1 MFKNVLTAFNKKNV
15 RKLFLPFAI
24 ILGLTLL
31 SNSAFAAED
40 LLASGN
46 DTVKAT
52 IGKDS
57 SLIKWIMMFEVLAG
71 MWLYIKT
78 KNIPVLLGFA
88 ILVVIVNIA
97 FTII

>member
-31 SNSAFAAED
+31 SNSAFAADD

-57 SLIKWIMMFEVLAG
+57 SLIKWALMFEVIAG
-71 MWLYIKT
+71 VWLYIKT
-78 KNIPVLLGFA
+78 KNLPVLLGFVA
-88 ILVVIVNIA
+88 VVICVNIA